1 MKLNKIAKITML
13 SSVVISIVNIFVDI
27 DLSICV
33 YLLIISSLLC
43 YWVDEQNAHWD
54 AVLNEHKA
62 IINRIIA
69 ESVVLE
75 IETEV
80 ESSKE
85 LWTKQ
90 ELLEMIEEKKKNFE
104 DFKE

>member
-27 DLSICV
+27 DLSVCV
-33 YLLIISSLLC
+33 FLLIISSLLC
-43 YWVDEQNAHWD
+43 YWTDEMNARWD

-62 IINRIIA
+62 TINRIIA
-69 ESVVLE
+69 ESVVWE
-75 IETEV
+75 IETEIKY
-80 ESSKE
+80 SKE

-90 ELLEMIEEKKKNFE
+90 ELLEMIEEKKKIYE
-104 DFKE
+104 DFKG